1 MNHFVRKGGALLAE
15 GVSLE
20 RLAEQVGTPAYVYSR
35 ATLERHVRVL
45 RDAFH
50 GPDRLICYS
59 VKASSNLALLRL
71 FAQRGL
77 GFDIVSGG
85 ELQRVLKAG
94 GAPSRVVFSG
104 VGKTK
109 DEMAAALNAG
119 ILMFNVESAA
129 ELLALDA
136 VGRRLGRRAP
146 FSLRVNP
153 DVDAR
158 THRYIATGLKTSKF
172 GVPFAEALELYHR
185 ARRMTGVKAIGLDCH
200 IGSQL
205 TELAPVRE
213 AVKKVAG
220 LFRALNAEGLGLTHL
235 DVGGGIGIRY
245 THERPPTLEAWAHA
259 VLQPLRGLG
268 ATLVL
273 EPGRV
278 IVGNAA
284 LLLTRVLYLKRAPH
298 KSFVIVDAGMND
310 LLRPA
315 LYEAHHDIVP
325 VRPRKGRR
333 AALDV
338 VGPVCE
344 SADVLGA
351 ARRLPPL
358 EPGDL
363 LAVMTA
369 GAYGMSMSSTYNSR
383 PRPAEVLVDGRRFR
397 VVRRRETTED
407 LWRGES

>member
-1 MNHFVRKGGALLAE
+1 
-15 GVSLE
+15 
-20 RLAEQVGTPAYVYSR
+20 
-35 ATLERHVRVL
+35 
-45 RDAFH
+45 
-50 GPDRLICYS
+50 
-59 VKASSNLALLRL
+59 
-71 FAQRGL
+71 
-77 GFDIVSGG
+77 
-85 ELQRVLKAG
+85 
-94 GAPSRVVFSG
+94 
-104 VGKTK
+104 
-109 DEMAAALNAG
+109 
-119 ILMFNVESAA
+119 
-129 ELLALDA
+129 LDA
-136 VGRRLGRRAP
+136 VGRRLGKPAP

-158 THRYIATGLKTSKF
+158 THPYIATGLKTSKF
-172 GVPFAEALELYHR
+172 GVPFAEAVALYHR
-185 ARRMTGVKAIGLDCH
+185 ARRMTGVRAVGLDCH

-205 TELAPVRE
+205 TELGPVRE
-213 AVKKVAG
+213 AVGKVAA
-220 LFRALNAEGLGLTHL
+220 LFRDLNAQGLGLTLL

-245 THERPPTLEAWAHA
+245 THERPPTLEAWARA

-284 LLLTRVLYLKRAPH
+284 LLLTRVLYMKRAPY
-298 KSFVIVDAGMND
+298 KSFAIVDAGMND

-325 VRPRKGRR
+325 VRPRRGRHTL
-333 AALDV
+333 LDV

-358 EPGDL
+358 DEGDL

-369 GAYGMSMSSTYNSR
+369 GAYGMSMSSNYNSR
-383 PRPAEVLVDGRRFR
+383 PRPPEVLVDGRNFQ
-397 VVRRRETTED
+397 VVRRRESVED
-407 LWRGES
+407 LWNGES

>member
-1 MNHFVRKGGALLAE
+1 MNHFIAKNGALHAE

-45 RDAFH
+45 REAFG
-50 GPDRLICYS
+50 GPKRLICYA
-59 VKASSNLALLRL
+59 VKASSNVALLRL

-85 ELQRVLKAG
+85 ELARVLKAG
-94 GAPSRVVFSG
+94 GSPSRTVFSG

-109 DEMAAALNAG
+109 DEMAQALRAG

-129 ELLALDA
+129 ELDALDE
-136 VGRRLGRRAP
+136 VGRRLKKRAP
-146 FSLRVNP
+146 FALRVNP
-153 DVDAR
+153 NVDAR

-172 GVPFAEALELYHR
+172 GVPLAEALELYHR
-185 ARRMTGVKAIGLDCH
+185 ARSMKGVRAIGLDCH

-213 AVKKVAG
+213 AVGKIAG
-220 LFRALNAEGLGLTHL
+220 LFRELNAQGLGLTHL

-245 THERPPTLEAWAHA
+245 TNENPPSLAAWARA
-259 VLQPLRGLG
+259 VQEPLRGLD

-284 LLLTRVLYLKRAPH
+284 LLLTRVLYLKRSKK
-298 KSFVIVDAGMND
+298 KSWVIVDAGMND

-325 VRPRKGRR
+325 VRPRRGAREV
-333 AALDV
+333 LDV

-344 SADVLGA
+344 SSDVLGS
-351 ARRLPPL
+351 ARHLPPL
-358 EPGDL
+358 REGDL

-369 GAYGMSMSSTYNSR
+369 GAYGMAMSSNYNSR
-383 PRPAEVLVDGRRFR
+383 PRPPEVLVDGRRFR
-397 VVRRRETTED
+397 VVRRRESYDD
-407 LWRGES
+407 LWNGEA

>member
-1 MNHFVRKGGALLAE
+1 MNHFARKHGVLFAEGASLEQLAE
-15 GVSLE
+15 
-20 RLAEQVGTPAYVYSR
+20 AVGTPAYVYSR

-45 RDAFH
+45 KAAFG
-50 GPDRLICYS
+50 GPKRLICYA
-59 VKASSNLALLRL
+59 VKASSNLALLKL

-85 ELQRVLKAG
+85 ELARVLKAG
-94 GAPSRVVFSG
+94 GLPSRVVFSG

-109 DEMAAALNAG
+109 DEMAVALRAG

-129 ELLALDA
+129 ELEALDE
-136 VGRRLGRRAP
+136 VGRRLRRPAP
-146 FSLRVNP
+146 FALRVNP
-153 DVDAR
+153 HVDAR

-172 GVPFAEALELYHR
+172 GVPIDEALSLYHR
-185 ARRMTGVKAIGLDCH
+185 ARSMKGVRAIGLDCH

-213 AVKKVAG
+213 AVGKVAA
-220 LFRALNAEGLGLTHL
+220 LFRGLNAQGLGLTHL

-245 THERPPTLEAWAHA
+245 TNERPPSLEAWAKA
-259 VLQPLRGLG
+259 VLQPLRGLD

-284 LLLTRVLYLKRAPH
+284 LLLTRVLYLKRSEA
-298 KSFVIVDAGMND
+298 KTWAVVDAGMND

-315 LYEAHHDIVP
+315 LYEAHHDIVA
-325 VRPRKGRR
+325 VRPRRGRR
-333 AALDV
+333 EEVDV

-344 SADVLGA
+344 SADVLGH

-358 EPGDL
+358 EAGDL

-369 GAYGMSMSSTYNSR
+369 GAYGMAMSSNYNSR
-383 PRPAEVLVDGRRFR
+383 PRPAEVLVDGRRHR
-397 VVRRRETTED
+397 VIRRRERLED
-407 LWRGES
+407 LWHGEA